1 MKLSRKLDGFTKN
14 REEVF
19 FEPGTILFMKKQIS
33 VAGLFY
39 ALGSYVIW
47 GITPI
52 FWKVLSSVQSF
63 ELLAYRI
70 VWSMPFLIL
79 IIVLSGKWK
88 QFWKE
93 LRTYTRKTYI
103 LILIATAFL
112 LVNWFTFIWA
122 VNNGY
127 IVFTSL
133 GYYINP
139 VLSILLGVIV
149 LKESLTKMQWVA
161 FALVTAGVSLLIFS
175 IQTIPWVSFTLAFSF
190 GMYGMVKKKLALQPI
205 TSLTLEMFIGSILS
219 VGYLMILSQN
229 STLAFPSAN
238 LKINVFIVLTGVITS
253 FPLLLFNAGTNRLP
267 LYWMGFL
274 QYVAPTLSLMVG
286 VFIYNEY
293 FSVLHFVSFCI
304 IWSGLIVLSTS
315 SFFASRKTA
324 FENA

>member
-1 MKLSRKLDGFTKN
+1 LAKNNSIGN

-19 FEPGTILFMKKQIS
+19 FDPGTILFMKKQIS

-93 LRTYTRKTYI
+93 IRSYTRKTYI
-103 LILIATAFL
+103 LILVATGFL

-127 IVFTSL
+127 IVYTSL

-139 VLSILLGVIV
+139 VISILLGVIV

-161 FALVTAGVSLLIFS
+161 FALVTLGVSVLVFG
-175 IQTIPWVSFTLAFSF
+175 IQTFPWVSFTLALSF
-190 GMYGMVKKKLALQPI
+190 GMYGMLKKKLALPPI
-205 TSLTLEMFIGSILS
+205 TSLTLEMFVGSILS
-219 VGYLMILSQN
+219 VGYLIILSQN
-229 STLAFPSAN
+229 TILAFPSAST
-238 LKINVFIVLTGVITS
+238 KINVFLILTGVITS

-274 QYVAPTLSLMVG
+274 QYIAPTLSLMVG
-286 VFIYNEY
+286 IFIYNEY
-293 FSVLHFVSFCI
+293 FSILHFVSFCI
-304 IWSGLIVLSTS
+304 IWSGLIVLSTT
-315 SFFASRKTA
+315 SFFTSRKA
-324 FENA
+324 ALENA

>member
-1 MKLSRKLDGFTKN
+1 MSRKLDGFTKN

-19 FEPGTILFMKKQIS
+19 FDPGTILFMKKQIS

-47 GITPI
+47 GVTPI

-93 LRTYTRKTYI
+93 IRSYTRKTYI
-103 LILIATAFL
+103 LTLVATGFL

-127 IVFTSL
+127 IVYTSL

-139 VLSILLGVIV
+139 VISILLGVIV

-161 FALVTAGVSLLIFS
+161 FALVTVGVFVLIFG
-175 IQTIPWVSFTLAFSF
+175 IHTFPWVSFTLALSF
-190 GMYGMVKKKLALQPI
+190 AMYGMLKKKLALPPI

-219 VGYLMILSQN
+219 VGYLIILSQN
-229 STLAFPSAN
+229 TTLAFPATST
-238 LKINVFIVLTGVITS
+238 KINVFLILTGVITS
-253 FPLLLFNAGTNRLP
+253 FPLLLFNAGTNRLT

-286 VFIYNEY
+286 IFIYNEY
-293 FSVLHFVSFCI
+293 FSILHFVSFCI
-304 IWSGLIVLSTS
+304 IWSGLIVLSTT
-315 SFFASRKTA
+315 SFFDSRKA
-324 FENA
+324 ALENA